1 MWSKNKPKQTIA
13 EREWV
18 GKIKKMQCIC
28 CILLDQPAIYAS
40 DAHEIRQGSWFLS
53 IPLCKDCH
61 QGKSG
66 VHGDRSYLRI
76 LKMDEWDLLN
86 EHLRRMH
93 V

>member
-1 MWSKNKPKQTIA
+1 MQSKNKPKQTIA

-18 GKIKKMQCIC
+18 GRIKSMPCIC
-28 CILLDQPAIYAS
+28 CVMLCRQALDES

-66 VHGDRSYLRI
+66 VHGDRTYLRI
-76 LKMDEWDLLN
+76 LKCDEFDLLN
-86 EHLRRMH
+86 ETLRRM

>member
-1 MWSKNKPKQTIA
+1 MWSRNKPKQTIA

-18 GKIKKMQCIC
+18 SEVKRMKCIC
-28 CILLDQPAIYAS
+28 CTMMNRQALDES

-66 VHGDRSYLRI
+66 VHGDKTYLRI
-76 LKMDEWDLLN
+76 LKYDEFDLLN
-86 EHLRRMH
+86 ETLRRM